1 MISEVQLARS
11 TDYMTY
17 KESFARRFAQL
28 LLEYDAQ
35 PFVVQSVGA
44 EFLRRYFVPHDTI
57 VTVHLFKDPAHLAQV
72 RRDRESFLLLFSVAA
87 RGFRLRT
94 KSAKNP
100 RTSSLSG
107 ET

>member
-17 KESFARRFAQL
+17 KEAFARRFAQL

-94 KSAKNP
+94 VSEEPAHLVFVW
-100 RTSSLSG
+100 RDC
-107 ET
+107 